1 MPSESVIR
9 VPLEVRF
16 RDLDAMGHVNN
27 AVYLTYFEEARK
39 HLFLR
44 INKYTEGALF
54 SFIVAHIGC
63 DYHKPIT
70 LSDPLLVELQV
81 GKIGRKSFHLHYKLL
96 PRAGAEADYATGV
109 SVQVCYD
116 YQAQKTVPVADG
128 LAKHLRQ
135 FSPNTEG

>member
-1 MPSESVIR
+1 MTPESVIR
-9 VPLEVRF
+9 LPLEVRF

-39 HLFLR
+39 HLFMQL
-44 INKYTEGALF
+44 NAQTKDELF

-70 LSDPLLVELQV
+70 LNDTLLVEMQV
-81 GKIGRKSFHLHYKLL
+81 GKIGRKSFHLLYRLV
-96 PRAGAEADYATGV
+96 PRASAETDYATGV

-116 YQAQKTVPVADG
+116 YDTRRTIPVAAE
-128 LAKHLRQ
+128 LANRLKQYR
-135 FSPNTEG
+135 PETDD